1 MSGES
6 TAPLTYV
13 YAIAHGASPPA
24 LAGVPRGLPGLARPR
39 LLGAG
44 GGFWLVAASAP
55 RALYGAEAIQQGLG
69 DLDWVLAR
77 AVAHDAVVH
86 HVGRRATVLPAKL
99 FTLFASDDRAVQ
111 SVAARRAALARTV
124 ARLAGRR
131 EWGVRARLTA
141 PPPAAPARRTG
152 DGHDGRGAGTRYL
165 RRRQRERA
173 GARRVAGQVRREA
186 DLAYR
191 ALRGVADAAR
201 RQLETERT
209 PGSVV
214 VLDAAFLVPARTT
227 ATFRATVR
235 RWAGRLRR
243 RGCALT
249 LTGPWPPYTFVA
261 DRVAGRRG

>member
-6 TAPLTYV
+6 IAPLTYV
-13 YAIAHGASPPA
+13 YAIAHGASPPS
-24 LAGVPRGLPGLARPR
+24 LAGVPAGLPGLEPPR

-44 GGFWLVAASAP
+44 GGFWLVVASAP
-55 RALYGAEAIQQGLG
+55 RAPYGAEAIQQGLG
-69 DLDWVLAR
+69 DLDWVSPR
-77 AVAHDAVVH
+77 ALAHDAVVH
-86 HVGRRATVLPAKL
+86 HVGRTATVLPAKL

-111 SVAARRAALARTV
+111 NVAARRAALARTV

-141 PPPAAPARRTG
+141 PPPTLAGREGTDRN
-152 DGHDGRGAGTRYL
+152 DGRGAGTRYL
-165 RRRQRERA
+165 RRKQEERA
-173 GARRVAGQVRREA
+173 GARRAAGQVRREA
-186 DLAYR
+186 ELAYR

-201 RQLETERT
+201 RQLATERT

-214 VLDAAFLVPARTT
+214 VLDAAFLVPSRAT
-227 ATFRATVR
+227 AAFRATVR

-261 DRVAGRRG
+261 ERTADRRG

>member
-6 TAPLTYV
+6 IAPLTYV
-13 YAIAHGASPPA
+13 YAIAHGASPPS
-24 LAGVPRGLPGLARPR
+24 LAGVPAGLPGLEPPR

-44 GGFWLVAASAP
+44 GGFWLVVASAP
-55 RALYGAEAIQQGLG
+55 RAPYGAEAIQQGLG
-69 DLDWVLAR
+69 DLDWVSPR
-77 AVAHDAVVH
+77 ALAHDAVVH
-86 HVGRRATVLPAKL
+86 HVGRTATVLPAKL

-111 SVAARRAALARTV
+111 NVAARRAALARTV

-141 PPPAAPARRTG
+141 PPPTLAGREGTDRN
-152 DGHDGRGAGTRYL
+152 DGRGAGARYL
-165 RRRQRERA
+165 RRKQEERA
-173 GARRVAGQVRREA
+173 GARRAAGQVRREA
-186 DLAYR
+186 ELAYR

-201 RQLETERT
+201 RQLATERT

-214 VLDAAFLVPARTT
+214 VLDAAFLVPSRAT
-227 ATFRATVR
+227 AAFRATVR

-261 DRVAGRRG
+261 ERTADRRG